1 MTDQDFKKLQQ
12 RQIAYS
18 NSVEAIRV
26 ARMAIKGMSQGT
38 QLEVKLV
45 GMQLLWKIPLDAENS
60 KKGIIRDFENQ
71 IRFHEKLIE
80 GMKL

>member
-1 MTDQDFKKLQQ
+1 
-12 RQIAYS
+12 
-18 NSVEAIRV
+18 
-26 ARMAIKGMSQGT
+26 MAIKGMSQGT